1 MNIKSSNPKYYSS
14 LNTVR
19 NFIIILVFVSAL
31 LAVLHYYL
39 ADLKFGGVY
48 WFNLDK
54 ERNLPT
60 WFSGMLF
67 FLVGCVALGAFYWE
81 KKNNEIHN
89 LLFRIPQLWL
99 GVALIGFAMSLDEM
113 TILHENLFWK
123 DIRQVS
129 SNLHG
134 SMIYVTQ
141 WQVLYAPVIVF
152 TFGYFAVFF
161 TNRFGASR
169 RAIVSAFAGI
179 TVWMIAL
186 LLEGTRQTFKNAGSE
201 LYSLQ
206 TLVEEFFEMFG
217 AILLLYSIIN
227 YTIDIAF
234 DLNDSRKENLSRAT
248 KLLSKKGV
256 FALGIILIV
265 LTLSGTIIYNF
276 AEEQFVQDAPI
287 PKLFQKVLNK

>member
-1 MNIKSSNPKYYSS
+1 MNFKSNPKYYTAH
-14 LNTVR
+14 NTVK
-19 NFIIILVFVSAL
+19 NFIIILVIVSAF
-31 LAVLHYYL
+31 LAILHYYL
-39 ADLKFGGVY
+39 ADIKIGGVY

-67 FLVGCVALGAFYWE
+67 FLVGCVAMAAFYWE
-81 KKNNEIHN
+81 RKNNEVHN
-89 LLFRIPQLWL
+89 LLFKMPQLWL

-123 DIRQVS
+123 DIRNVS
-129 SNLHG
+129 SKLDG
-134 SMIYVTQ
+134 SMMYVTQ
-141 WQVLYAPVIVF
+141 WQVLYAPVIVI
-152 TFGYFAVFF
+152 TFGYFGVFF

-169 RAIVSAFAGI
+169 RAIISAFTGMAI
-179 TVWMIAL
+179 WMIAL
-186 LLEGTRQTFKNAGSE
+186 LLEGTRQTFKNAGAE

-206 TLVEEFFEMFG
+206 TLVEEYFEMFG

-234 DLNDSRKENLSRAT
+234 DLNDNRKEKLSRAT

-256 FALGIILIV
+256 YALGIILIV
-265 LTLSGTIIYNF
+265 ITISVTIIYNF
-276 AEEQFVQDAPI
+276 AQEQFVQDAPI